1 MFRKNLRLLAIAFSK
16 EDERFLYSE
25 LNSIRAYKNIN
36 NLSDI
41 HSAVWESDWD
51 VILFN
56 YDKSCFDY
64 SAALNVL
71 KESGKDIPFIIYSD
85 DTDEDAVHSALYSGA
100 HDYVSLRK
108 L

>member
-1 MFRKNLRLLAIAFSK
+1 M
-16 EDERFLYSE
+16 
-25 LNSIRAYKNIN
+25 
-36 NLSDI
+36 
-41 HSAVWESDWD
+41 
-51 VILFN
+51 LFN
-56 YDKSCFDY
+56 HEKSCFDY